1 MAAGANV
8 GQLSLTLRAG
18 CQAPKQQS
26 PSDMAPVAGKDL
38 KLPTELKTYALG
50 LPEWIVYLSLLFP
63 PVGIAILFTVPTKI
77 AISPAGTMRF
87 LAVCR
92 TTMCLSLSEDVAS
105 LELIEGA
112 PGCSCY
118 VCHKHAIEIYF
129 TDAFL
134 RRWAG
139 SRAEEMKSRPHLV
152 SGQGAS
158 ELASDLG
165 LA

>member
-1 MAAGANV
+1 
-8 GQLSLTLRAG
+8 
-18 CQAPKQQS
+18 
-26 PSDMAPVAGKDL
+26 MAPVAGKDV

-50 LPEWIVYLSLLFP
+50 CPEWIIYLSLLLWP
-63 PVGIAILFTVPTKI
+63 PVGIALLFTVPTKI
-77 AISPAGTMRF
+77 TISPDGTMRF

-92 TTMCLSLSEDVAS
+92 TTMSLSLSEDVAS

-134 RRWAG
+134 KRRAG
-139 SRAEEMKSRPHLV
+139 SRAEEMKTRPHYV
-152 SGQGAS
+152 GGQGAQ
-158 ELASDLG
+158 EFASDLCLMSG
-165 LA
+165 GETA

>member
-1 MAAGANV
+1 
-8 GQLSLTLRAG
+8 
-18 CQAPKQQS
+18 
-26 PSDMAPVAGKDL
+26 MAPVAGKDV

-50 LPEWIVYLSLLFP
+50 FPEWAIYLSLLFP
-63 PVGIAILFTVPTKI
+63 PVGIALLFTVVTKI
-77 AISPAGTMRF
+77 TISPDGTMRF

-118 VCHKHAIEIYF
+118 LCHKHAIEIYF

-134 RRWAG
+134 KRRAG
-139 SRAEEMKSRPHLV
+139 SRADEMKTRPHHIG
-152 SGQGAS
+152 GQGAQ
-158 ELASDLG
+158 ELASDLCLNVG
-165 LA
+165 ETV